1 MCRKIQYDDAKARK
15 QHKREDAHRK
25 LGLHRRPECS
35 EIGAAVLIS
44 DVFFIENAHHRER
57 LPLLGEFGLH
67 ILPHPRGDGQ
77 IVLGKAQP
85 LLERRDALFARLDV
99 FNKLFARRIRLH
111 AVNFPRAVLFGEAA
125 SERDADEQ
133 DKEHRRQD
141 IKALG
146 AEIASAFKREYSAEH
161 LIPPQTATL
170 RGCRRSD
177 RKVRSGIP

>member
-1 MCRKIQYDDAKARK
+1 MCRKIQYDDAKART
-15 QHKREDAHRK
+15 QHKGEDAHRK
-25 LGLHRRPECS
+25 FGLHRRAECS
-35 EIGAAVLIS
+35 EISAAVLIG

-57 LPLLGEFGLH
+57 LPRLGEFGLH
-67 ILPHPRGDGQ
+67 LLPHPRGDGQ
-77 IVLGKAQP
+77 IVLGKVQP
-85 LLERRDALFARLDV
+85 LLERRDVLFARLDV
-99 FNKLFARRIRLH
+99 FQKLFARGIRLH
-111 AVNFPRAVLFGEAA
+111 AVNLPRAALFGKTAA
-125 SERDADEQ
+125 ERDADEQ